1 MRCGKRCANP
11 WIHQRLVDEGLRIT
25 QARKTILDILS
36 RSSQHLSAEDI
47 YFVVRGINPA
57 IGFATVYRTLD
68 VLTKMGLVQKFD
80 FGDGKARYE
89 LIEGSRKDAHHHH
102 LVCTKCTKIINYTDF
117 VDEEKELI
125 EKTEEALAKKHR
137 FDIKNH
143 IIHFYGLC
151 EECKKENRHFSQ

>member
-1 MRCGKRCANP
+1 MRYGKP
-11 WIHQRLVDEGLRIT
+11 WIRQRMIEEGLRFT
-25 QARKTILDILS
+25 EARRVILDILS
-36 RSSQHLSAEDI
+36 KSSQHLSAEDI
-47 YFVVRGINPA
+47 YFTVRGINPSV
-57 IGFATVYRTLD
+57 GFATVYRTLD

-89 LIEGSRKDAHHHH
+89 LIEVSRKDAHHHH

-117 VDEEKELI
+117 VEEEKELI
-125 EKTEEALAKKHR
+125 KKIEQELAKKHR

-151 EECKKENRHFSQ
+151 ENCKGGE